1 MQLLVKTCVCVCGC
15 GAGCMREG
23 VWRAACGVRTTTE
36 PKVNRYGSVLLLLL
50 LAKAS
55 VPAAS
60 LSCRANNAQLD
71 YDRVRARTH
80 TNTKSCNGKLV
91 CSASMHCAIACW
103 PSLDL
108 FGGWLWLPL
117 LPGRLQQTTTRR
129 FYCSLNAACM
139 HGNGFRVCVGR
150 RRDIL
155 ARYPWQHCAVNKI
168 INDRYFRFVY
178 TMFGW
183 RKA

>member
-1 MQLLVKTCVCVCGC
+1 MQLLVKTCVCVYGC

-23 VWRAACGVRTTTE
+23 VWRAACAPPPNRRWIDTAVFCCCCCWVRRVSPRPLCHAGPTMHNLTTTE
-36 PKVNRYGSVLLLLL
+36 LEREHTQTQSHATVNWYAVLRCTAPLHVGRVLICLVAGCGSPCFRGACNKQPPVGFIVRLTPRVCTVMV
-50 LAKAS
+50 S
-55 VPAAS
+55 V
-60 LSCRANNAQLD
+60 C
-71 YDRVRARTH
+71 
-80 TNTKSCNGKLV
+80 
-91 CSASMHCAIACW
+91 
-103 PSLDL
+103 
-108 FGGWLWLPL
+108 
-117 LPGRLQQTTTRR
+117 
-129 FYCSLNAACM
+129 
-139 HGNGFRVCVGR
+139 VCVGR